1 MKDRLANFGFWLAWT
16 ILWRLPESVAR
27 SLFNLVAYS
36 MWRMN
41 ARGVRQLS
49 FNLARVCGDAMSVDE
64 LRKLT
69 LQGMRSYMRYYCE
82 TFLVNR
88 WSREKINRTV
98 EVENVDIVL
107 EALQSG
113 GIILALPHSG
123 NWDLAGAWATK
134 ALGQIS
140 TVAERL
146 RPESVFQKFLKM
158 RTNLGIDVVALTGS
172 TGVYEFLRDA
182 VNKGNVVPILSD
194 RDVAKNG
201 MSNDFF
207 GYKTSLPIGAA
218 MLAVD
223 TGRPVVV
230 CSTWYEKDKLKIRF
244 DNPIYAELN
253 GQTGRE
259 RIKLAQ
265 QMTGQIAQ
273 LLETHIK
280 AHPQDWHV
288 LQPVWKDLV
297 A

>member
-1 MKDRLANFGFWLAWT
+1 MKNRLTNFGFWLAWT
-16 ILWRLPESVAR
+16 ILWRLPESFTR
-27 SLFNLVAYS
+27 KLFNLVAYVL
-36 MWRMN
+36 WRMDT
-41 ARGVRQLS
+41 RGARQLAL
-49 FNLARVCGDAMSVDE
+49 NLQRVSGDELSVED

-69 LQGMRSYMRYYCE
+69 LLGMRSYMRYYCE
-82 TFLVNR
+82 TFIVNR
-88 WSREKINRTV
+88 WSREKIDRTV
-98 EVENVDIVL
+98 EVQNVDVVHA
-107 EALQSG
+107 ALQSG

-158 RTNLGIDVVALTGS
+158 RTDLGIDVVALTGS

-201 MSNDFF
+201 MSNEFF
-207 GYKTSLPIGAA
+207 GHKAPLPIGAA

-230 CSTWYEKDKLKIRF
+230 CSTWYEEDKLKIRF
-244 DNPIYAELN
+244 DDPIYAKDD
-253 GQTGRE
+253 GQIGRE
-259 RIKLAQ
+259 RVKLAQ

-273 LLETHIK
+273 LLEMHIK